1 LETFRAQTARVEN
14 EIKDLQEKNF
24 EMDIKVQSL
33 EHDKLDLM
41 EELKNSELEITK
53 SKLKVEKMRNEIDT
67 LKLFERKIDEVSGD
81 CKDLNLRLLQSKS
94 QNEKDTLN
102 ISELK
107 RNLYT
112 ADLECKELRNKNN
125 DLNNA
130 LDVHDEHKL

>member
-1 LETFRAQTARVEN
+1 
-14 EIKDLQEKNF
+14 
-24 EMDIKVQSL
+24 MDIKVQSL
-33 EHDKLDLM
+33 EHDKLDLI

-81 CKDLNLRLLQSKS
+81 CKDLNMRLLQSKS

>member
-1 LETFRAQTARVEN
+1 METFRAQTARVEN

-33 EHDKLDLM
+33 EHDKLDLI

-81 CKDLNLRLLQSKS
+81 CKDLNMRLLQSKS

-107 RNLYT
+107 RDLYT

>member
-1 LETFRAQTARVEN
+1 
-14 EIKDLQEKNF
+14 
-24 EMDIKVQSL
+24 MDIKVQSL